1 MYTPDH
7 RPDDEIDARLE
18 DLWRRQ
24 RTMHRMYHSD
34 PRDPD
39 YDFENSQAARWTVGR
54 NWMTP
59 APKRTG
65 GVK

>member
-18 DLWRRQ
+18 DLWCRQ
-24 RTMHRMYHSD
+24 RVMHRMYHPD

-39 YDFENSQAARWTVGR
+39 YEYENMRGWTVG
-54 NWMTP
+54 NHWLTP
-59 APKRTG
+59 APKRG